1 MKSDPYLTPCGKINS
16 NWIEDINVRAKAI
29 KHLEENIGKKFPDT
43 GFGNDF
49 LGMTPKEEINWN
61 TMKLKTCASQDTIK
75 RVKWQPTE

>member
-29 KHLEENIGKKFPDT
+29 KHLEENIGRKFPDT

-49 LGMTPKEEINWN
+49 LDMTPKTEATKVKVGKYGYIKLRDFMAKEAIN
-61 TMKLKTCASQDTIK
+61 
-75 RVKWQPTE
+75 